1 MKFEVRKILMILIS
15 FSIGFIL
22 NGLFGSNL
30 VEGGWKRYGC
40 GGTWIDPMT
49 ISPTNPKGI
58 PGCAEGDIRRRNAT
72 APGGACKQK
81 CTRAE
86 CCTPP
91 PMNNATIRL
100 AVDAFKSESTEFNSP
115 EAEETYRQI
124 SNWNTSGVTDM
135 SNLFNDC
142 LGFNEDISLW
152 DVSGVTDMSGMFKDC
167 LEFNKDISGWNVS
180 KVTDM
185 ESMFAGCIAFNQPL
199 NGWGEKV
206 SKVTTMKFMFYYCN
220 AFNQDI
226 RSWNVSSVTNMSGMF
241 YNCYKFNQDI
251 RSWNFSNVTNM
262 SAMLAGCIAFNQ
274 NMESWHLSKVT
285 NIELIWKN
293 TELSEAERYND
304 N

>member
-30 VEGGWKRYGC
+30 VEGKTFHGC
-40 GGTWIDPMT
+40 GGTWTDPMT
-49 ISPTNPKGI
+49 ISPTNPEGI
-58 PGCAEGDIRRRNAT
+58 PGCAEGDIPRRNAA
-72 APGGACKQK
+72 APGGVCKEK

-86 CCTPP
+86 CCKPP
-91 PMNNATIRL
+91 EPMNNTTIRL
-100 AVDAFKSESTEFNSP
+100 AVDAFKQENNFKSP
-115 EAEETYRQI
+115 KVKKIYGQI

-135 SNLFNDC
+135 NLLFNDC
-142 LGFNEDISLW
+142 KGFNEDISLW

-180 KVTDM
+180 NVTDM

-220 AFNQDI
+220 AFNKDI

-241 YNCYKFNQDI
+241 YKCYVFNQDI

-262 SAMLAGCIAFNQ
+262 SAILYGCYAFEQ
-274 NMESWHLSKVT
+274 DISVWGLSKVT
-285 NIELIWKN
+285 NIELIWEN
-293 TELSEAERYND
+293 TELSEAEKWNE
-304 N
+304 